1 MQGLKRWNSPD
12 GPQFSR
18 AAPVRSHKLLVR
30 TSLIIIEIH
39 PVDGFLGGKIH
50 FQISRS
56 IGKSGFRFS
65 KSKSGFLNRMH
76 P

>member
-1 MQGLKRWNSPD
+1 MRDILQ
-12 GPQFSR
+12 SR
-18 AAPVRSHKLLVR
+18 SLRSNVAHKLLVR

-39 PVDGFLGGKIH
+39 PVDGFLGGKIR